1 MNEFAEAIPV
11 NNPETILEVP
21 QETVMEELN
30 LTYFYGGESNTF
42 AFYRMPK
49 YLLFD
54 PRFSKLSSDSK
65 ILYCCMLDRV
75 SLSIS
80 SDWRDKE
87 GRVFIYYSVEEAC
100 KLLNKSNRTVT
111 KIMAELDTEKG
122 LGLIERKKQGLG
134 KPDFIFVK
142 NCVISPDQEGKK
154 PAQTKGKNS
163 QKKGNNSQETGEN
176 PENYVEKSVDN
187 SVDNFLP
194 VQEVHH
200 QTGNSYSSRP
210 EEIACQDTQKVHA
223 IKTDITNNEQ
233 IKTDLLNPTIPPS
246 PVPTYPQFHNNPE
259 FLAQW
264 GEGWTA
270 MTKETKLYV
279 IENEMTQAFQQ
290 GKDELE
296 YLMYN
301 YRTDSDTMSLVLDYL
316 MNMEEKERENHST
329 DDLTQEQF
337 VFKATKLYKQ
347 GLLEMLTEPRHTKT
361 KHGYIS
367 YSKVID
373 KVLEHLK
380 FENYSFSVRLD
391 NIVYCTVLEY
401 MDAAAETKIHHKLNY
416 MKTCI
421 WSTFLTGNIY
431 DEQRFHKFATD
442 LNFNGYQRDYYQE

>member
-111 KIMAELDTEKG
+111 KIMSELDTEKG

-142 NCVISPDQEGKK
+142 NCVISPDQEGKN

-163 QKKGNNSQETGEN
+163 RKKGITVRKQAKIQKTMWKNQWITLWITFYLCKKYITRQEIVTV
-176 PENYVEKSVDN
+176 PDPKKLLVRTRKKY
-187 SVDNFLP
+187 
-194 VQEVHH
+194 
-200 QTGNSYSSRP
+200 
-210 EEIACQDTQKVHA
+210 TQ
-223 IKTDITNNEQ
+223 
-233 IKTDLLNPTIPPS
+233 
-246 PVPTYPQFHNNPE
+246 
-259 FLAQW
+259 
-264 GEGWTA
+264 
-270 MTKETKLYV
+270 
-279 IENEMTQAFQQ
+279 
-290 GKDELE
+290 
-296 YLMYN
+296 
-301 YRTDSDTMSLVLDYL
+301 
-316 MNMEEKERENHST
+316 
-329 DDLTQEQF
+329 
-337 VFKATKLYKQ
+337 
-347 GLLEMLTEPRHTKT
+347 
-361 KHGYIS
+361 
-367 YSKVID
+367 
-373 KVLEHLK
+373 
-380 FENYSFSVRLD
+380 
-391 NIVYCTVLEY
+391 
-401 MDAAAETKIHHKLNY
+401 
-416 MKTCI
+416 
-421 WSTFLTGNIY
+421 
-431 DEQRFHKFATD
+431 
-442 LNFNGYQRDYYQE
+442 